1 MGENVIKRIAHFMI
15 GLFASMLTIMALAPS
30 AFAHAGLTGV
40 EPADGSHVTQGPAQV
55 VLSFSEVLKEPGF
68 ASVTRDGELDDS
80 WSYALAEEKLVV
92 TAPSGAEI
100 LPGEYVVAYRVVSA
114 DGHPIKGST
123 TFTVDSPES
132 STNATPSPIVSATVP
147 ATETPSVSDDEAG
160 PPGGFASFLKS
171 PWVWGSLIL
180 IVAIVSAA
188 LMRSKFATGNDDA
201 DS

>member
-1 MGENVIKRIAHFMI
+1 MIKRITRLMI
-15 GLFASMLTIMALAPS
+15 LLFASLLTAVAIAPS

-40 EPADGSHVTQGPAQV
+40 EPADGSHVSPGPTEV

-92 TAPSGAEI
+92 TAKSGAKI
-100 LPGEYVVAYRVVSA
+100 LPGDYVVAYRVVSV

-132 STNATPSPIVSATVP
+132 STNATPSPVVSATTPASRVP
-147 ATETPSVSDDEAG
+147 ADSDDDAG
-160 PPGGFASFLKS
+160 APGGFASFLKS

-180 IVAIVSAA
+180 IVAIISAA